1 MGDDMEKLVIASDN
15 VGKIKEISKILSGKY
30 EVVSMSDA
38 GFKGEIEE
46 TGDTFYENALIKA
59 RTVSQALG
67 LTALA
72 DDSGLCV
79 EALGGAPSIYSARY
93 SGVHGD
99 DAANRALLLK
109 NLEGKT
115 NRRAEFRCAVVLY
128 RPDGSVVSGV
138 GATKGCITEKE
149 RGENGFGY
157 DCIFFS
163 YDLNKPFGEATDD
176 EKNSVSHRYRALCNL
191 LEKL

>member
-1 MGDDMEKLVIASDN
+1 MEKLVIASDN
-15 VGKIKEISKILSGKY
+15 AGKIKEIGKILSGKY

-38 GFKGEIEE
+38 GFKDEIEE

-59 RTVSQALG
+59 KTVSDALG

-93 SGVHGD
+93 SGVHGND
-99 DAANRALLLK
+99 EANRALLLK
-109 NLEGKT
+109 NLNGKT
-115 NRRAEFRCAVVLY
+115 NRKAEFRCAVVLY

-138 GATKGCITEKE
+138 GTTKGCITEKE
-149 RGENGFGY
+149 CGNNGFGY
-157 DCIFFS
+157 DSLFFS